1 MASFNRSVKTG
12 LQVGTLYVSDVKINW
27 RYLRD
32 DRLKY
37 GWPNGSSLFLFFGV
51 HRDPTAPGL
60 KGLAGDQMVLI
71 DMARSGSVFAPLL
84 DLSELDRGWHL
95 DFERYLGTRV
105 PGEHPESYYVW
116 KINNVIR

>member
-12 LQVGTLYVSDVKINW
+12 LQVGTLYVSDVKVNW

-32 DRLKY
+32 DRLKF
-37 GWPNGSSLFLFFGV
+37 GWSNGSSLFLFFGV
-51 HRDPTAPGL
+51 HRDPTDPLL

-71 DMARSGSVFAPLL
+71 AMDHASRNFKPLL
-84 DLSELDRGWHL
+84 ELSELDRGWHL

-105 PGEHPESYYVW
+105 PGEHPDSYYVW